1 MRKALTVGELL
12 VTMAIIGVIAT
23 LVLPGFMKD
32 YHNKIYTARL
42 KKVYEMIGTAIN
54 QACIDSNVSY
64 FSQTPYIATATQG
77 LVVGSVQQ
85 DFIDKYFKKTN
96 NNSNLSTF
104 AATYRMFDKDES
116 ISSLSLF
123 LQTAQE
129 QRGIGTAKLAGGEA
143 IAFICKKQNLGMIF
157 VPQTCEFHV
166 DVNGTDGPNIFGRDY
181 FLIKL
186 DYSTNKLNGGAATS
200 CGRADAGGN
209 ATFTEFGEGCLTRI
223 MEDNWEMKY

>member
-32 YHNKIYTARL
+32 YHNRIYTSRL
-42 KKVYEMIGTAIN
+42 KKVYEMLGTAIN

-64 FSQTPYIATATQG
+64 FSQTPYIAVTLQG
-77 LVVGSVQQ
+77 SVVGSVQQ

-104 AATYRMFDKDES
+104 AATYRMLNEDKS
-116 ISSLSLF
+116 ISTQRLF
-123 LQTAQE
+123 VQTPQAE
-129 QRGIGTAKLAGGEA
+129 RGIGTAKLAGGEA
-143 IAFICKKQNLGMIF
+143 IAFICTKPNRGTIF
-157 VPQTCEFHV
+157 LPQTCEFHV

-186 DYSTNKLNGGAATS
+186 DNSTNKLNGGAATS
-200 CGRADAGGN
+200 CGRKDADGKE
-209 ATFTEFGEGCLTRI
+209 TFTEFGEGCLTRI